1 MTINSEFKSG
11 YLAIIGKPN
20 VGKSTLLNRLLHIK
34 LSITSPR
41 PQTTRRRVSGIMNEE
56 HYQIIFLDT
65 PGIHKPKYELQAA
78 MYKQIALSA
87 FDANALIYLIDNEN
101 VPISH
106 INIIDEELEILT
118 SINASKKPVILVI
131 NKIDLM
137 AKSDLLPVIKLY
149 SQRYNFQSIVPIS
162 ALKELGLNE
171 LKQEFTKVLP
181 LHPPYYDLEVL
192 TEQPERF
199 FVAEFIREQIFWHF
213 REEIPYSTEVQVEE
227 FKQRERGKHFIR
239 ATIYT
244 ERDTQKAILIGKKGS
259 ALKTIGAQAR
269 KQIEKLLEKPI
280 YLDLRVKVKKD
291 WRKDNIQIKRFGY

>member
-1 MTINSEFKSG
+1 
-11 YLAIIGKPN
+11 
-20 VGKSTLLNRLLHIK
+20 
-34 LSITSPR
+34 
-41 PQTTRRRVSGIMNEE
+41 MNEE
-56 HYQIIFLDT
+56 QYQIIFLDT

-78 MYKQIALSA
+78 MYKQITLSTL
-87 FDANALIYLIDNEN
+87 DADALIYLIDNEN

-106 INIIDEELEILT
+106 LNIIDEELETLT

-131 NKIDLM
+131 NKIDLV
-137 AKSDLLPVIKLY
+137 AKTDLLPVIELY

-162 ALKELGLNE
+162 ALKELGLDE

-181 LHPPYYDLEVL
+181 LHPPYYDLDVL

-199 FVAEFIREQIFWHF
+199 FIAEFIREQIFLYF

-227 FKQRERGKHFIR
+227 FKKRERGKHLIR

-244 ERDTQKAILIGKKGS
+244 ERDTQKAIIIGKKGA
-259 ALKTIGAQAR
+259 ALKTVGAEAR
-269 KQIEKLLEKPI
+269 KQIEKLIEKSI

>member
-1 MTINSEFKSG
+1 
-11 YLAIIGKPN
+11 
-20 VGKSTLLNRLLHIK
+20 
-34 LSITSPR
+34 
-41 PQTTRRRVSGIMNEE
+41 MNDALC
-56 HYQIIFLDT
+56 QIIFLDT

-78 MYKQIALSA
+78 MYKQIALSTH
-87 FDANALIYLIDNEN
+87 DADALIFLIDNEN

-106 INIIDEELEILT
+106 IDIIDEELETLE

-131 NKIDLM
+131 NKIDLV

-149 SQRYNFQSIVPIS
+149 SQRYSFQSIVPIS

-199 FVAEFIREQIFWHF
+199 FIAEFIREQIFWHF

-227 FKQRERGKHFIR
+227 FKERKKGKHLIR

-259 ALKTIGAQAR
+259 ALKTVGAQAR

-291 WRKDNIQIKRFGY
+291 WRKDDIQIKRFGY